1 MHVESNQVIRE
12 TLRSPNSVE
21 ERLTDR
27 VAQRGDLGTT
37 GARRGLWTLDLLN
50 Q

>member
-1 MHVESNQVIRE
+1 
-12 TLRSPNSVE
+12 VE

-37 GARRGLWTLDLLN
+37 GAQRGVVDLVFSNRDLGTFITEADAN
-50 Q
+50 

>member
-1 MHVESNQVIRE
+1 MHVESNQVVRE

-21 ERLTDR
+21 EQLTDR
-27 VAQRGDLGTT
+27 TAQRGDLGTPDSW
-37 GARRGLWTLDLLN
+37 RGSWTLGLVN